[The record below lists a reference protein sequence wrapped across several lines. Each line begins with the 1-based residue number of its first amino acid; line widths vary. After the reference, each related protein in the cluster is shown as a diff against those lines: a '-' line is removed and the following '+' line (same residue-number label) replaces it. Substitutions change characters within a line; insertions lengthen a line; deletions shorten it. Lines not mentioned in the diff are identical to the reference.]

1 MESCDR
7 AEDRAIRAMEP
18 LSEFGDVFWKWRVL
32 IRRIIGDLGDE
43 ERRRRA
49 VIVRRRE
56 ERERGIEGILG
67 LRERG
72 IGEFRPE
79 RVGLR
84 IAGEKDLV

>member
-43 ERRRRA
+43 ERRQRA

-72 IGEFRPE
+72 IREFRHE